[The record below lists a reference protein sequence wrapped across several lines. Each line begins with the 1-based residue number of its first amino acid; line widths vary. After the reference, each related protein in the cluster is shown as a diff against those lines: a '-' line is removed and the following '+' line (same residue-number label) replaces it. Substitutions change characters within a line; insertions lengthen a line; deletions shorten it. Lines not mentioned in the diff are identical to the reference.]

1 MLILVLGGTRSGK
14 SGVAESLADR
24 LAAPVT
30 YIATLTPNPRDD
42 ELLQRIDAHR
52 SRRPESWATVDA
64 MAGLPDQLRSFT
76 GTVLLDSL
84 GPWVARH
91 EPNEAATTSLC
102 DALTSRP
109 GDTVVVS
116 DEVGLS
122 VHPPTEAGRAFQDAI
137 GTINQRIADVA
148 DQTVLVVAGRVLL
161 TTALDI
167 DAIIGP

>member
-1 MLILVLGGTRSGK
+1 
-14 SGVAESLADR
+14 
-24 LAAPVT
+24 
-30 YIATLTPNPRDD
+30 
-42 ELLQRIDAHR
+42 
-52 SRRPESWATVDA
+52 

-84 GPWVARH
+84 GPWVAQH
-91 EPNEAATTSLC
+91 APNDAATSSLC

-122 VHPPTEAGRAFQDAI
+122 LHSPTEAGRAFQDAI
-137 GTINQRIADVA
+137 GTINQRIAEVA
-148 DQTVLVVAGRVLL
+148 DQTVLVVAGRILL
-161 TTALDI
+161 TAPFDI